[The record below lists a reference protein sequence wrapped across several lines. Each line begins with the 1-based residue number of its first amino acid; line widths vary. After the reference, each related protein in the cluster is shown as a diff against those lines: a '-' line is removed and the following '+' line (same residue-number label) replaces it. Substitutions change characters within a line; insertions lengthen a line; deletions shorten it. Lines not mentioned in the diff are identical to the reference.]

1 MSELWTEKFNPK
13 TTDTFIGNSDIVTS
27 SVDWVKKWQNNENQ
41 PPLLLWGQTG
51 SGKTSLAYLLA
62 KQFNWNV
69 VELNNSD
76 LRSKDVIERVVGA
89 ATQNA
94 SFFGS
99 RRMILIDE
107 VDALTRTDRGGAAAI
122 ASIIKTAKN
131 PVILTANDIFSN
143 KNISALRFICKAF
156 EFKKINYLSMAKRLR
171 EILDEEKISFDEEA
185 IKELAKNAN
194 GDMRSALLDIQIL
207 ALDKNISMEDVD
219 SLGSRDRQQKIFTV
233 MKAIFKGT
241 DFSEIRNARTKT
253 DLSNDMLFR
262 WVEENI
268 PRQYKDKDTIA
279 LAFNRLSRADVF
291 NGRIFNR
298 QHWGFLR
305 YSSALASE
313 GVGLAKKEVSHDFV
327 AYQFPGL
334 LSMLSRTSGI
344 RAMKK
349 SMGKKIGSKMHS
361 SSRAV
366 ISKDLPFLQMI
377 FQNREKA
384 VSLTALFELDEKEV
398 AFLLNTKSDTKKVKT
413 IISDAQEIRE
423 ESAKPKRFF
432 NQPVLETQ
440 IPDLDSEI
448 DSKLELKEEP
458 EEEHGAKQ
466 TTLF

>member
-1 MSELWTEKFNPK
+1 MSQLWTEKFNPQ
-13 TTDTFIGNSDIVTS
+13 TVDTFIGNSDIVAS
-27 SVDWVKKWQNNENQ
+27 SVEWVKKWQNDENQ

-51 SGKTSLAYLLA
+51 SGKTALAYLLA
-62 KQFNWNV
+62 KQFKWDV

-76 LRSKDVIERVVGA
+76 LRSKDVVERVVGA

-94 SFFGS
+94 SFFGAK
-99 RRMILIDE
+99 RMILIDE

-131 PVILTANDIFSN
+131 PVVLTANDIFSN
-143 KNISALRFICKAF
+143 KNISTLRFVCKAF

-171 EILDEEKISFDEEA
+171 EILDGESIPFDEEA

-194 GDMRSALLDIQIL
+194 GDMRSALLDIQTL
-207 ALDKNISMEDVD
+207 ALEKNISMGDIN
-219 SLGSRDRQQKIFTV
+219 SLGSRERQQKVFTV

-241 DFSEIRNARTKT
+241 EFSEIRRSRTKT

-268 PRQYKDKDTIA
+268 PRQYRDRDTIA
-279 LAFNRLSRADVF
+279 LAFNYLSRADVF

-313 GVGLAKKEVSHDFV
+313 GVGLAKNEVSHDFV

-349 SMGKKIGSKMHS
+349 SLGKKFGSKMHS

-377 FQNREKA
+377 FNNREKA

-398 AFLLNTKSDTKKVKT
+398 AFLLNTKPDTKKVKT
-413 IISDAQEIRE
+413 IISDAQEIKD

-440 IPDLDSEI
+440 VPDLEPEP
-448 DSKLELKEEP
+448 ELKEEP
-458 EEEHGAKQ
+458 EDEPGAKQ